1 MFNFDG
7 QRLTATLLTQ
17 CEDRTGLV
25 RELAHFIAAHGGNI
39 LHADHHVDFESR
51 RFFSRVEWDL
61 ESFAI
66 ARDEI
71 AGAFTPIA
79 ASFGMQWQLR
89 FSDEQLT
96 IVIFVSKLDHC
107 LADLLH
113 RWEIGELRGRVAA
126 VISNHPDLQAA
137 VERRGISYFHFP
149 ITPQNKR
156 IQEEKQRELLA
167 SLHADL
173 VILARYMQV
182 LTDDFIAQYPNR
194 IINIHHSFLPAF
206 VGSSAYA
213 RAYERGVK
221 LIGATSH
228 YVTPVLDA
236 GPIIE
241 QDVARISHRDSL
253 RDLIRKGRDL
263 ERVVLARG
271 VRLHLERRVLSYANK
286 TVVFD

>member
-1 MFNFDG
+1 MVYADEQG
-7 QRLTATLLTQ
+7 RTATLLTQ
-17 CEDRTGLV
+17 CADRTGLV
-25 RELAHFIAAHGGNI
+25 REIAQFVSDHGGNI

-61 ESFAI
+61 EEFTIPRERI
-66 ARDEI
+66 A
-71 AGAFTPIA
+71 ATFTPIA
-79 ASFGMQWQLR
+79 EGFGMEWQLR
-89 FSDEQLT
+89 FSDERPA
-96 IVIFVSKLDHC
+96 VAIFVSKMDHC

-113 RWEIGELRGRVAA
+113 RWELGELRGQVVA
-126 VISNHPDLQAA
+126 VMSNHPDCQTA
-137 VERRGISYFHFP
+137 VERRGIPYFHFP

-156 IQEEKQRELLA
+156 AQEHKQRELLA
-167 SLHADL
+167 SMRVDL
-173 VILARYMQV
+173 IILARYMQV
-182 LTDDFIAQYPNR
+182 LTDEFIAGYPNR

-221 LIGATSH
+221 LIGASSH

-241 QDVARISHRDSL
+241 QDVVRISHRDTL
-253 RDLIRKGRDL
+253 QDLIRKGRDL
-263 ERVVLARG
+263 ERIVLARG
-271 VRLHLERRVLSYANK
+271 VRLHLERRVLPYANK